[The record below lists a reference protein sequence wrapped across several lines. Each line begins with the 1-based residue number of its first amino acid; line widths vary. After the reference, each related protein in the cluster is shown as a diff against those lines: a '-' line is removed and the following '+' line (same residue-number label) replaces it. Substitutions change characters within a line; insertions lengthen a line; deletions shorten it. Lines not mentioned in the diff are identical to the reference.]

1 MHSIYKTIL
10 GILIMVLILY
20 VGMGVLWANNEA
32 VEASSYLNTV
42 GDEIS
47 CANLRQN
54 VIDSCVEQ
62 AAENNYLLTYEVVEN
77 TDGTRAYV
85 VLTLSYKY
93 TVSVAALSGWHQ
105 KTLTV
110 Y

>member
-1 MHSIYKTIL
+1 
-10 GILIMVLILY
+10 
-20 VGMGVLWANNEA
+20 MGVLWANNQA
-32 VEASSYLNTV
+32 IEASSYLNTV

-47 CANLRQN
+47 SANLRQN

-62 AAENNYLLTYEVVEN
+62 AAENNYLLTYEVYEDAN
-77 TDGTRAYV
+77 GMRAYV
-85 VLTLSYKY
+85 VLTLSYRY